1 MTTVDALHDSD
12 FFRRSRRTFGDSEPH
27 KEWHHFVIHAGRFRM
42 IINFSTVDGD
52 DDTTYRVIAL
62 IRAETWHG
70 TVASFD
76 RATCTVRSGRVAAQ
90 FGSCEFA
97 LEDGVYELTV
107 LLPDIGLRARLR
119 LVPISTPFVVNNQP
133 LAPGARLSWLFVPR
147 LEAHGHVWIGDT
159 RVSLRA
165 APAYHDHNWG
175 HFRWGDDFGWEWGS
189 VLPRDLSDPW
199 TIVCMRMTDRNR
211 RRATRQALYAWY
223 EHEPVALWRDL
234 NMSVEHEGFLRKQP
248 SLTLPAVMRLLETG
262 SASDVPGHVT
272 IRGDGGE
279 DELEMHFEPEEYIR
293 IVVPDEVDPM
303 GVVVLNEI
311 SGHISA
317 RGHIGDRDVDLEA
330 TGVFELLH

>member
-12 FFRRSRRTFGDSEPH
+12 FFRGSRRTFGDSEPH
-27 KEWHHFVIHAGRFRM
+27 KEWHHFVVHTGRFRM
-42 IINFSTVDGD
+42 IVNFSAVDVD

-62 IRAETWHG
+62 VRADEWQG

-76 RATCTVRSGRVAAQ
+76 SATCTVRSGRVAAH

-97 LEDGVYELTV
+97 LEDGVYELA
-107 LLPDIGLRARLR
+107 LQLPAIGLRAHLR
-119 LVPISTPFVVNNQP
+119 LFPVSTPFVINNQP

-147 LEAHGHVWIGDT
+147 LEAHGHVWIDGA

-175 HFRWGDDFGWEWGS
+175 RFRWGDDFGWEWGS

-199 TIVCMRMTDRNR
+199 TIVCMRMTDRHR
-211 RRATRQALYAWY
+211 RRATRQTLFAWY
-223 EHEPVALWRDL
+223 GPEPAALWRDQ
-234 NMSVEHEGFLRKQP
+234 NMSMQCDGFLRKPP
-248 SLTLPAVMRLLETG
+248 SLTLPAVMRLLQTG
-262 SASDVPGHVT
+262 SASDVPAHVT
-272 IRGDGGE
+272 IRGHGD
-279 DELEMHFEPEEYIR
+279 DELELHFEPDEYIR

-303 GVVVLNEI
+303 GLVVLNEI
-311 SGHISA
+311 SGHIRA
-317 RGHIGDRDVDLEA
+317 RGRIGDRNVDLEA